1 MSSTNWF
8 QINVTYISTSYIE
21 SRHSKILSLSI
32 ILWLIMYSANN
43 QSCWTNI
50 SMWPK
55 IGLVMIYD
63 LHTNPSLTTFITF
76 LVSYKAIPT
85 TYSRWGSVSPFLVSY
100 KAIPTTYSWWGS
112 VSRTFI
118 LFLLFQGIN
127 SWDILQLLFIFL
139 NTPQGCII
147 FPNFL
152 SIPQSNIHLK
162 VAILLQNL
170 IIIIDLSLL

>member
-85 TYSRWGSVSPFLVSY
+85 TYS
-100 KAIPTTYSWWGS
+100 WWGS